1 MVRVGAGGW
10 RGRELEFRTCSTE
23 PLWLF
28 GVGSQLSG
36 GREGSAL
43 TAWLGV
49 GVGET
54 SELAAAGR
62 AKPGSYGQGP
72 ASTRLVPAGPRALQ
86 ALGVKVRLW
95 AGLGVGERRVVSS
108 PLPAPLSQSI
118 PALPPCLQQG
128 WC

>member
-1 MVRVGAGGW
+1 MVRAGG
-10 RGRELEFRTCSTE
+10 RGRRDRELEFRTCSGE

-28 GVGSQLSG
+28 GIRSQLSG
-36 GREGSAL
+36 GREESAL

-86 ALGVKVRLW
+86 AQAVKVRLW
-95 AGLGVGERRVVSS
+95 AGRGGGR
-108 PLPAPLSQSI
+108 
-118 PALPPCLQQG
+118 G
-128 WC
+128 G